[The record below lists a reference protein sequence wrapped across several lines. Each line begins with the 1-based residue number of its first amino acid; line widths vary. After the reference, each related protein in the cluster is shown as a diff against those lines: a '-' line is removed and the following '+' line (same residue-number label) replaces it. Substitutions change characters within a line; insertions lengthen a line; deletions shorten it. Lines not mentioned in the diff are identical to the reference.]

1 MSPELSDVRLLM
13 TERLADNAVGAITP
27 EKLREVLSEL
37 FDYLEDLEV
46 RVGALE

>member
-13 TERLADNAVGAITP
+13 TERLADNDVGAITP
-27 EKLREVLSEL
+27 AKLREVLSEL
-37 FDYLEDLEV
+37 FDYLEDLEA